1 MFDPGLAVAIAGVA
15 ASGKTTAATAVCNKL
30 LCQRVSYG
38 DYLRK
43 EAGVRGFEPARVVLQ
58 DLGAEMI
65 ARGWDQFTSAVLSQA
80 TDWTPGESVAIDG
93 VRHLGAISSLR
104 AQVSPSRLIVLYIDI
119 DEATQE
125 QRLRREGRELD
136 LATIR
141 EHHVEL
147 ELPQLRAVA
156 DVVVTNSG
164 DIATFVT
171 DVSAI
176 LTGIQTQEQETG

>member
-1 MFDPGLAVAIAGVA
+1 MSDAGLAVAIAGVA
-15 ASGKTTAATAVCNKL
+15 ASGKTTATTAVCDKL

-43 EAGVRGFEPARVVLQ
+43 EAHVRGLEPARVVLQ
-58 DLGAEMI
+58 NLGAEMI
-65 ARGWDQFTSAVLSQA
+65 TRGWGHFTNAVLSQA
-80 TDWTPGESVAIDG
+80 TDWTPGASLAIDG

-104 AQVSPSRLIVLYIDI
+104 DQVSPSRLMVLYIDI

-125 QRLRREGRELD
+125 QRLRRGGRELD

-147 ELPQLRAVA
+147 ELPQLREVA

-171 DVSAI
+171 DVSAT
-176 LTGIQTQEQETG
+176 LTSLQAQARETE